1 MTSLPSASP
10 VKMPRRAVPQ
20 SLMMACFALLILHVA
35 FFPAAWLG
43 HWWII
48 DDKGLGIPTDFIN
61 VWSAGKLALEG
72 RAADAYDWAIQKQ
85 LQIEILGQSYP
96 GNFAWHYP
104 PPFLAVAAALASF
117 PYVAAYMAWPL
128 VSFLP
133 FALVMRALVGRPFGW
148 LLAAA
153 FPVVLVNTL
162 IGQNGFLTAALVGGT
177 LYLMPIRPVLAG
189 VCLGLLSYKPQYGL
203 LFPLVLM
210 VASQWTVFVTAGVV
224 AVCMALA
231 SWAAFGTAAWQA
243 WMHWMPM
250 ASQAFLSEGRAPWGK
265 MQSIFATVRYFD
277 GSEHFAWICQWTMT
291 ALVACALVALWRSRV
306 RYSIKAAG
314 LATGTLLATPYLF
327 LYDVM
332 VLAIPVALLV
342 RVGLKNGFRKYELP
356 SLGAVLGLLFV
367 YPAVGAP
374 TGFAA
379 TLIVAAMVAGRS
391 GVFGVAEVIDRE
403 AGSHKLPQLQ
413 T

>member
-1 MTSLPSASP
+1 MTSLPLSSAENS
-10 VKMPRRAVPQ
+10 RAVPP

-72 RAADAYDWAIQKQ
+72 HAADAYDWALQKQ
-85 LQIEILGQSYP
+85 LQISILGQSYP

-104 PPFLAVAAALASF
+104 PPFLFVATILASF
-117 PYVAAYMAWPL
+117 PYVVAYMAWPL
-128 VSFLP
+128 ISFVP
-133 FALVMRALVGRPFGW
+133 FAFVMRGLVGRPFGW

-189 VCLGLLSYKPQYGL
+189 ICLGLLSYKPQYGL
-203 LFPLVLM
+203 LFPLVLI
-210 VASQWTVFVTAGVV
+210 VASQWTVFVTAGIV
-224 AVCMALA
+224 AILMAIA
-231 SWAAFGTAAWQA
+231 SWAVFGAEAWLA
-243 WMHWMPM
+243 WWHWLPM

-265 MQSIFATVRYFD
+265 MQSIFATVRFFD
-277 GSEHFAWICQWTMT
+277 GTEHFAWICQWTMT

-332 VLAIPVALLV
+332 VLAIPVALFV
-342 RVGLKNGFRKYELP
+342 RVGLKSGFRKYELP
-356 SLGAVLGLLFV
+356 ALGAILALLFI
-367 YPAVGAP
+367 YPLVGAP

-379 TLIVAAMVAGRS
+379 TLIMAAMVAGRA
-391 GVFGVAEVIDRE
+391 GVFGEAERNEQI
-403 AGSHKLPQLQ
+403 APHKLPQLQ

>member
-1 MTSLPSASP
+1 MTSRLPSSAEN
-10 VKMPRRAVPQ
+10 PRRAIPP
-20 SLMMACFALLILHVA
+20 SLLMACFALLSLHAA

-61 VWSAGKLALEG
+61 VWSAGKLVLQG
-72 RAADAYDWAIQKQ
+72 HAADAYDWAIQKQ
-85 LQIEILGQSYP
+85 LQISILGQSYP

-104 PPFLAVAAALASF
+104 PPFLFVAAVLASF

-128 VSFLP
+128 ISFVP
-133 FALVMRALVGRPFGW
+133 FAFVMRGLVGRPFGW

-177 LYLMPIRPVLAG
+177 LYLMPMRPVLAG
-189 VCLGLLSYKPQYGL
+189 ICLGLLSYKPQYGL
-203 LFPLVLM
+203 LFPLVLI
-210 VASQWTVFVTAGVV
+210 VASQWTVFVTAGAV
-224 AVCMALA
+224 AVLMAIA
-231 SWAAFGTAAWQA
+231 SWAVFGTEAWQA
-243 WMHWMPM
+243 WAHWLPM

-277 GSEHFAWICQWTMT
+277 GTEHFAWICQWTMT
-291 ALVACALVALWRSRV
+291 ALVACALAALWRSRV
-306 RYSIKAAG
+306 RYLIKAAG

-332 VLAIPVALLV
+332 VLAIPVALMI
-342 RVGLKNGFRKYELP
+342 RVGLKGGFRKYEL
-356 SLGAVLGLLFV
+356 SALGAILALLFI
-367 YPAVGAP
+367 YPLVGVP

-379 TLIVAAMVAGRS
+379 TLIMAAMVAGRA
-391 GVFGVAEVIDRE
+391 GVFGEAERNE
-403 AGSHKLPQLQ
+403 QTAPHKLPQLQ

>member
-1 MTSLPSASP
+1 MTSLLSSP
-10 VKMPRRAVPQ
+10 TEISRRAVPP
-20 SLMMACFALLILHVA
+20 SLLMACFALLILHVA

-61 VWSAGKLALEG
+61 VWSAGKLALQG
-72 RAADAYDWAIQKQ
+72 HAADAYDWAIQKQ
-85 LQIEILGQSYP
+85 LQISILGQSYP

-104 PPFLAVAAALASF
+104 PPFLFVAAILASF

-128 VSFLP
+128 ISFVP
-133 FALVMRALVGRPFGW
+133 FAFVVRGIVGHPFGW

-162 IGQNGFLTAALVGGT
+162 IGQNGFLTAALIGGT

-189 VCLGLLSYKPQYGL
+189 ICLGLLSYKPQYGL
-203 LFPLVLM
+203 LFPLVLI
-210 VASQWTVFVTAGVV
+210 VASQWTVFVTAGAV
-224 AVCMALA
+224 AVLMAIA
-231 SWAAFGTAAWQA
+231 SWAVFGTEAWQA
-243 WMHWMPM
+243 WWHWLPM

-265 MQSIFATVRYFD
+265 MQSIFATVRFFD
-277 GSEHFAWICQWTMT
+277 GTEHFAWICQWTMT
-291 ALVACALVALWRSRV
+291 ALVACGLVALWRSRV

-332 VLAIPVALLV
+332 VLAIPVALLI
-342 RVGLKNGFRKYELP
+342 RVGLRSGFRKYELP
-356 SLGAVLGLLFV
+356 ALGAILVLLFI
-367 YPAVGAP
+367 YPMVGAP

-379 TLIVAAMVAGRS
+379 TLIMATLIAGRV
-391 GVFGVAEVIDRE
+391 GLFGTAERVE
-403 AGSHKLPQLQ
+403 QTTPHKLPQLQ

>member
-1 MTSLPSASP
+1 MTSPPPSSAEN
-10 VKMPRRAVPQ
+10 PRHVVPP

-48 DDKGLGIPTDFIN
+48 DDNGLGIPTDFVN
-61 VWSAGKLALEG
+61 VWSAGKLALQG
-72 RAADAYDWAIQKQ
+72 HAALAYDWAIQKQ
-85 LQIEILGQSYP
+85 LQISVLGQSYP

-104 PPFLAVAAALASF
+104 PPFLFVAATLASF

-128 VSFLP
+128 ISFVP
-133 FALVMRALVGRPFGW
+133 FALVMRGLVGRPFGW

-177 LYLMPIRPVLAG
+177 LYLLPIRPVLSG
-189 VCLGLLSYKPQYGL
+189 ICLGLLSYKPQYGL
-203 LFPLVLM
+203 LFPLVLV
-210 VASQWTVFVTAGVV
+210 VARQWAVFVTAGAV
-224 AVCMALA
+224 AALMSIA
-231 SWAAFGTAAWQA
+231 SLAVFGTEAWLA
-243 WMHWMPM
+243 WWNWLPM

-265 MQSIFATVRYFD
+265 MQSIFATVRFFD
-277 GSEHFAWICQWTMT
+277 GTEHFAWICQWTMT

-332 VLAIPVALLV
+332 VLAIPVALMI
-342 RVGLKNGFRKYELP
+342 RVGLKSGFRNYELP
-356 SLGAVLGLLFV
+356 ALGIILALLFI
-367 YPAVGAP
+367 YPVIGAP

-379 TLIVAAMVAGRS
+379 TLIMAAMVAGRA
-391 GVFGVAEVIDRE
+391 GLFGVVETNEQA
-403 AGSHKLPQLQ
+403 APQKLPQLQ

>member
-1 MTSLPSASP
+1 MAALPSSSAENSH
-10 VKMPRRAVPQ
+10 AVPP
-20 SLMMACFALLILHVA
+20 SLMMACFVLLTLHVA
-35 FFPAAWLG
+35 FFPVAWIG

-48 DDKGLGIPTDFIN
+48 DDKGLGIPTDFVN
-61 VWSAGKLALEG
+61 VWSAGKLALQG
-72 RAADAYDWAIQKQ
+72 QAADAYDWAIQKN
-85 LQIEILGQSYP
+85 LQISILEQSYP

-104 PPFLAVAAALASF
+104 PPFLFVAMTLANF

-128 VSFLP
+128 ISFVP
-133 FALVMRALVGRPFGW
+133 FAFAMRGLVGRPFGW
-148 LLAAA
+148 VLAAA

-189 VCLGLLSYKPQYGL
+189 ICLGLLSYKPQYGL
-203 LFPLVLM
+203 LFPLVLI
-210 VASQWTVFVTAGVV
+210 VARQWTVFVTAGAIVV
-224 AVCMALA
+224 LMAIASCAVFGIEAWLA
-231 SWAAFGTAAWQA
+231 WW
-243 WMHWMPM
+243 HWLPM

-277 GSEHFAWICQWTMT
+277 GTEHFAWVCQWTMT

-332 VLAIPVALLV
+332 VLAIPVALMI
-342 RVGLKNGFRKYELP
+342 RAGLKFGFRKYELP
-356 SLGAVLGLLFV
+356 ALAAILALLFI

-379 TLIVAAMVAGRS
+379 TLIMAAMVAGR
-391 GVFGVAEVIDRE
+391 
-403 AGSHKLPQLQ
+403 AGLFRVSESTGQTAQRTHPKLQ

>member
-1 MTSLPSASP
+1 MTSRLPSSAEN
-10 VKMPRRAVPQ
+10 PRQMVPP

-48 DDKGLGIPTDFIN
+48 DDKGLGIPTDFVN
-61 VWSAGKLALEG
+61 VWSAGKLALQG
-72 RAADAYDWAIQKQ
+72 HAADAYDWAIQKQ
-85 LQIEILGQSYP
+85 LQISILGQSYP

-104 PPFLAVAAALASF
+104 PPFLFVAALLASV
-117 PYVAAYMAWPL
+117 PYVTAYMVWPL
-128 VSFLP
+128 ISFVP
-133 FALVMRALVGRPFGW
+133 FALVTRGLVGRPFGW

-177 LYLMPIRPVLAG
+177 LYLMPTRPVLAG
-189 VCLGLLSYKPQYGL
+189 ICLGLLSYKPQYGL
-203 LFPLVLM
+203 LFPLVLI

-224 AVCMALA
+224 AVLMAIA
-231 SWAAFGTAAWQA
+231 SLVAFGTEAWLA
-243 WMHWMPM
+243 WWHWLPM

-265 MQSIFATVRYFD
+265 MQSIFATVRFFD
-277 GSEHFAWICQWTMT
+277 GTEHFAWVCQWTMT
-291 ALVACALVALWRSRV
+291 ALVACALVALWRSRI

-332 VLAIPVALLV
+332 VLAIPVALMI
-342 RVGLKNGFRKYELP
+342 RIGLKSGFLKYELP
-356 SLGAVLGLLFV
+356 ALGAILALLFI

-379 TLIVAAMVAGRS
+379 TLIMAATVAGRA
-391 GVFGVAEVIDRE
+391 GLFGAAERSE
-403 AGSHKLPQLQ
+403 QASPHKLPQLQ

>member
-1 MTSLPSASP
+1 MNLLPSSSAEFSC
-10 VKMPRRAVPQ
+10 RAVPPP
-20 SLMMACFALLILHVA
+20 LMLACFALLILHVA
-35 FFPAAWLG
+35 FFPTAWRG

-48 DDKGLGIPTDFIN
+48 DDKGLGIPTDFVN
-61 VWSAGKLALEG
+61 VWSAGKLALQG
-72 RAADAYDWAIQKQ
+72 HAADAYDWATQKQ
-85 LQIEILGQSYP
+85 LQIAILGQSYP

-104 PPFLAVAAALASF
+104 PPFLFVAAILASF

-128 VSFLP
+128 ISFVP
-133 FALVMRALVGRPFGW
+133 FAFVLRGLVGRPFGW

-177 LYLMPIRPVLAG
+177 LYLMPVRPVLAG
-189 VCLGLLSYKPQYGL
+189 ICLGLLSYKPQYGL
-203 LFPLVLM
+203 LFPLVLI

-224 AVCMALA
+224 AVLMAIA
-231 SWAAFGTAAWQA
+231 SLAAFGTEAWLA
-243 WMHWMPM
+243 WWHWLPM

-265 MQSIFATVRYFD
+265 MQSIFATVRFFD
-277 GSEHFAWICQWTMT
+277 GTEHFAWICQWTMT
-291 ALVACALVALWRSRV
+291 ALVACALVALWCSRL

-332 VLAIPVALLV
+332 VLAVPVALLI
-342 RVGLKNGFRKYELP
+342 RIGLKSGFRKYEFP
-356 SLGAVLGLLFV
+356 ALGAILALLFI
-367 YPAVGAP
+367 YPVVGAP

-379 TLIVAAMVAGRS
+379 TLIMAAMIAGRA
-391 GVFGVAEVIDRE
+391 GLFGAAERSE
-403 AGSHKLPQLQ
+403 QTRSHKLPQLQ